1 MMRGKK
7 KERLYIDTSSL
18 TVTQHKPS
26 WTDRLLKMSGYVLTA
41 ALFFGLA
48 LLVSYYFLEGPKERR
63 IRHDLYESAVQ
74 YRYLDRRLDQLT
86 EVLEDLQQ
94 RDRNLYRIIFD
105 AEPPHQTKELYR
117 DYSRYADNALGQT
130 IRETSYKADALASAI
145 YAQSLSMDSVYEMAK
160 TKQQRLE
167 HMPAILPINKKDGR
181 VVSGF
186 GPRYHPIFKNL
197 RHHTGIDITAA
208 RGVPIYAT
216 GNGVVEKAG
225 ANMRGYTGYGVCCV
239 VDHGFGYK
247 TLYAHMD
254 KLVVRQGMKVKRG
267 DKLGTVGTSGYA
279 TGPHLHYEVHVN
291 GKQVNPVYY
300 FFIGLS
306 PEEYLEILEKSR
318 EINQS
323 LS

>member
-1 MMRGKK
+1 MRGKK

-18 TVTQHKPS
+18 TVTQHKPT
-26 WTDRLLKMSGYVLTA
+26 WGERLLKLSGYLLTA

-63 IRHDLYESAVQ
+63 IRRDLYESAVQ

-105 AEPPHQTKELYR
+105 AEPPQQTKELYR
-117 DYSRYADNALGQT
+117 DYSHYTDNALGQ
-130 IRETSYKADALASAI
+130 IISETSYKADALASAI
-145 YAQSLSMDSVYEMAK
+145 YAQSVSLDSVYTMAK
-160 TKQQRLE
+160 TKEERLQ

-197 RHHTGIDITAA
+197 RPHTGIDITAA

-216 GNGVVEKAG
+216 GDGVVEKAG
-225 ANMRGYTGYGVCCV
+225 RNMKGFTGYGVCCV

-254 KLVVRQGMKVKRG
+254 KLTVRQGMKVKRG
-267 DKLGTVGTSGYA
+267 TQLGTVGTSGYA
-279 TGPHLHYEVHVN
+279 TGPHLHYEVLVN

-300 FFIGLS
+300 FFIGIS

>member
-1 MMRGKK
+1 MRGKK
-7 KERLYIDTSSL
+7 KERLYIDASSL

-130 IRETSYKADALASAI
+130 ISETSYKADALASAI
-145 YAQSLSMDSVYEMAK
+145 YAQSVSLDSVYEMAK

-197 RHHTGIDITAA
+197 RQHTGIDITAA

-216 GNGVVEKAG
+216 GDGIVEKAG
-225 ANMRGYTGYGVCCV
+225 ANMPGFTGYGVCCV
-239 VDHGFGYK
+239 VNHGFGYK

-254 KLVVRQGMKVKRG
+254 KLAVRQGMKVKRG
-267 DKLGTVGTSGYA
+267 DRLGTVGTSGYA

-291 GKQVNPVYY
+291 GKHVNPVYY
-300 FFIGLS
+300 FFIDIS